1 MTDSIILTED
11 EFDRRYQLLPNHL
24 NPNASWAT
32 GDGPGCLFETYGD
45 EFAFVRRQDPGTVWT
60 LIDGDSGGLW
70 LVSGMH
76 FVNRI
81 GYLLSTTAVPEDP
94 VIEVQLDSD
103 CETEEEE

>member
-11 EFDRRYQLLPNHL
+11 EFDRRYSLRPNHL

-32 GDGPGCLFETYGD
+32 GEGPGCLFETYGA
-45 EFAFVRRQDPGTVWT
+45 EFAFVRSQDPNTVWT

-70 LVSGMH
+70 LVSGLY

-81 GYLLSTTAVPEDP
+81 GYLISTTAVPDDP
-94 VIEVQLDSD
+94 VIEVQLDNECAIEGD
-103 CETEEEE
+103 D